1 MNWFKIFT
9 LIATVITFLAFLY
22 QTYLFVKTKSVY
34 EGIWAVMFWVALM
47 TIS

>member
-22 QTYLFVKTKSVY
+22 QTYLLLKLKVFMKVFGLLCS
-34 EGIWAVMFWVALM
+34 GLR
-47 TIS
+47 